1 MEKRNESANDT
12 MLELTIKQEE
22 LGVEKNILIK
32 DIKVLEDKAATL
44 ALKKALEVYKTSLEI
59 NLIDTNTHLLNT
71 FLDNINELEYP
82 YVDCDNLKDVAKLV
96 KDTILDAKKNP
107 HKYADKKSLSNQLF
121 NQEQE
126 VEPELNYYQ

>member
-1 MEKRNESANDT
+1 MEKRNESANET

-44 ALKKALEVYKTSLEI
+44 ALKKALETYKTSLEI
-59 NLIDTNTHLLNT
+59 NLIDTNTHILNT

-82 YVDCDNLKDVAKLV
+82 YTDCDNLLDVAKLV
-96 KDTILDAKKNP
+96 KSTVLDAKKNP
-107 HKYADKKSLSNQLF
+107 HKYAEKKALTQLF

>member
-1 MEKRNESANDT
+1 MEKRNESANET

-32 DIKVLEDKAATL
+32 DIKVLNDKAAAL

-59 NLIDTNTHLLNT
+59 NLIDTNTHILNT
-71 FLDNINELEYP
+71 FLDNINEYEYP
-82 YVDCDNLKDVAKLV
+82 YIDCKDLNAVAKLI
-96 KDTILDAKKNP
+96 KDTISDAKKNP